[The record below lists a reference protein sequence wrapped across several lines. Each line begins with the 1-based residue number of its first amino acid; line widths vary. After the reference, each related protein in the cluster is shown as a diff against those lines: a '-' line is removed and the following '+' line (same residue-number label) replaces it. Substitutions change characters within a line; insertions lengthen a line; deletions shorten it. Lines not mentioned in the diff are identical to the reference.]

1 MITRIVRFFDRL
13 EDKVRSRLSRHP
25 ILYTMIGGVAIVLFW
40 KGVWETA
47 ELFPFLFGPASI
59 LISVAILLITG
70 LFVSFFIGDRIIL
83 SGLKK
88 EKKLVERAESEIE
101 TEEDVLSEIQDDVA
115 RIEDE
120 VHALRRKTRKRKT
133 GQ

>member
-1 MITRIVRFFDRL
+1 MIKPIIKFFDRL
-13 EDKVRSRLSRHP
+13 EDKVRARLSRHP
-25 ILYTMIGGVAIVLFW
+25 IVYTFIGGVAIVLFW

-59 LISVAILLITG
+59 LVSVVILLVTG

-88 EKKLVERAESEIE
+88 EKKLVEKAESEIE
-101 TEEDVLSEIQDDVA
+101 TEEDVLEEIQDDVA
-115 RIEDE
+115 RIESE
-120 VHALRRKTRKRKT
+120 VHALRRKTKKRKR
-133 GQ
+133 